1 MQHLKL
7 EVYYCGNPIVD
18 ARLKYRIYSGE
29 LMEKLLE
36 VKNLKVS
43 FNTPSGEV
51 RAVNDISF
59 TLNKGEV
66 IGIVGESGSGKSVTA
81 SAIMGIIEKPGFIKG
96 GSIWFNGID
105 LATISKEDMRK
116 LRGTE
121 IGMIFQDPMTSLNPV
136 YTIGSQIKE
145 AIKLYFGLTG
155 EKAEQK
161 AIELLKL
168 VSINEPAR
176 RLKQY
181 PHEFSGGMR
190 QRVMIAMALS
200 GNPKLLIADEPTTA
214 LDVTIQAQILEI
226 LKELKDKIN
235 MSIMLITHDLGIVSD
250 IADKVV
256 VMYGGKI
263 AEAAPTEE
271 VFRHTSHP
279 YTLGLLNSIPKLD
292 SRKRLVPIEGN
303 PIDLLD
309 PPNGCPFAQ
318 RCSYCM
324 KICLDYLPPYTQIS
338 TEHYSA
344 CWLLDERA
352 SKVENTFIK
361 RDNKN

>member
-1 MQHLKL
+1 
-7 EVYYCGNPIVD
+7 
-18 ARLKYRIYSGE
+18 
-29 LMEKLLE
+29 MEKLLE
-36 VKNLKVS
+36 VNNLKVS

-51 RAVNDISF
+51 RAVNDVSF

-81 SAIMGIIEKPGFIKG
+81 NAIMGIIDKPGHIIG
-96 GSIWFNGID
+96 GSIWFDGID
-105 LATISKEDMRK
+105 LATLKKEQMRK
-116 LRGTE
+116 LRGKE
-121 IGMIFQDPMTSLNPV
+121 ISMIFQDPMTSLNPV

-145 AIKLYFGLTG
+145 AIKLYYGYTG
-155 EKAEQK
+155 ENAQQK

-168 VSINEPAR
+168 VSINEPER

-226 LKELKDKIN
+226 LKELRTKID
-235 MSIMLITHDLGIVSD
+235 MSIMIITHDLGIVSD

-263 AEAAPTEE
+263 AEAAQTEDL
-271 VFRHTSHP
+271 FKQTSHP
-279 YTLGLLNSIPKLD
+279 
-292 SRKRLVPIEGN
+292 
-303 PIDLLD
+303 
-309 PPNGCPFAQ
+309 
-318 RCSYCM
+318 
-324 KICLDYLPPYTQIS
+324 
-338 TEHYSA
+338 SA
-344 CWLLDERA
+344 C
-352 SKVENTFIK
+352 
-361 RDNKN
+361 

>member
-1 MQHLKL
+1 M
-7 EVYYCGNPIVD
+7 D

-81 SAIMGIIEKPGFIKG
+81 SAIMGIIEKPGIIVG

-105 LATISKEDMRK
+105 LATISKENMRK

-271 VFRHTSHP
+271 IFRHTSHP

-338 TEHYSA
+338 TDHYSA

-361 RDNKN
+361 RDSKN